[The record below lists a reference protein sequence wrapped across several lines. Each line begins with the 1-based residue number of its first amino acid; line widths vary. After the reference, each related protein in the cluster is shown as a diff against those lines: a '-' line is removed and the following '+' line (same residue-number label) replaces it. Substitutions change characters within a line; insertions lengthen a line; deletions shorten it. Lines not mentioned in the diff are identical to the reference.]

1 MGLKLRLTDY
11 HAKYYAY
18 ELTKKCSSNSIEK
31 LVSTLADAQVEPKP
45 HQIDAALFAFKSPL
59 SKGAILAD
67 EVGLGKTI
75 EAGIVISQK
84 WAERKRRIL
93 IIVPSTL
100 RKQWHQ
106 ELLEKF
112 FLHSIIM
119 ESKSFNEFIKKG
131 IFNPFEQNEIII
143 SSYNFVRN
151 KEHYVKAVNWDL
163 VIIDEAHRLRNV
175 YKNSNRIARAIKDAI
190 ASSPKIL
197 LTATP
202 LQNTL
207 LELYGL
213 VSFIDAYTFGDFKSF
228 KSQFARLSDDRM
240 EQFTD
245 LKERLAP
252 ICKRTLRKQVLEY
265 INYTNRK
272 ALTQEFY
279 PSDKEQMLYDSVTG
293 YLQKTDLRALPPSQR
308 LLMTLILRKLLS
320 SSSFAIAGTL
330 RSLVNKLKDMLEKAE
345 RGAFSEEVFQ
355 DFEGYDELA
364 DELEDDESQNEQV
377 LTEEDIIAIRAEMEE
392 LTGYAELAESI
403 GQNAKGEVL
412 LTALKNGFEEMKRL
426 GAPEKALIFT
436 ESKRTQDYLLSIL
449 SQTEFK
455 DKVVLFNGSN
465 NDDLSKK
472 IYTQWLERHK
482 GSDKITGSQ
491 TADKRAALVDYFKE
505 KASIMIATEA
515 AAEGINL
522 QFCSMVVNYD
532 LPWNPQRIEQRI
544 GRCHRYG
551 QKFDVVVINFLN
563 KRNAADERVYELLK
577 EKFKLFDGVFGV
589 SDEVLGAIESGVDFE
604 KRINEIYQYCRRTEE
619 IKQAFDELQ
628 KELESQIDEKMQ
640 ATRQK
645 LLENFDEEV
654 HEKLKINLFE
664 SREYLSRY
672 EQWLMEIT
680 KYRLQNEADF
690 LNENNS
696 FMLLSNPYSDV
707 NIPLGLYK
715 MKTDDESIHNYRIG
729 HLLAQRI
736 IEEYK
741 SKRLPCREVVFHYS
755 SYSGRISLLEELAGK
770 SGELSAWNVTVNSF
784 EEENHII
791 FAGVLENGVLL
802 HHEQCQRLFSLSA
815 EVRGLVY
822 STKDKELKTILDSRI
837 SYITDEISKKNS
849 SFFDEEMEKLDKWAE
864 DVKSSIEME
873 LKELDIQ
880 IKTMKTESK
889 KIPKLEEKVKVQ
901 RQIKEYEKRRNL
913 LRQNLFAEQDKV
925 DEQKEKL
932 ISEIEARLSQS
943 IHVEP
948 LFTIA
953 WKVV

>member
-1 MGLKLRLTDY
+1 MTDY

-31 LVSTLADAQVEPKP
+31 LASTLADAQVEPKP

-84 WAERKRRIL
+84 WAERKRKIL

-112 FLHSIIM
+112 FLRSIIM
-119 ESKSFNEFIKKG
+119 ESKSFIEYIKQG
-131 IFNPFEQNEIII
+131 IFNPFVQDGIII
-143 SSYNFVRN
+143 TSYNFIRS
-151 KEHYVKAVNWDL
+151 KEHYVRAINWDL

-175 YKNSNRIARAIKDAI
+175 YKNSNKIARTIKDAI
-190 ASSPKIL
+190 FTSPKIL

-202 LQNTL
+202 LQNSL

-213 VSFIDAYTFGDFKSF
+213 VSFIDEYTFGDLKSF

-240 EQFTD
+240 DQFND
-245 LKERLAP
+245 LKQRLTP

-279 PSDKEQMLYDSVTG
+279 PSDKEQQLYDSVTA
-293 YLQKTDLRALPPSQR
+293 YLQRTDLKALPPSQR

-330 RSLVNKLKDMLEKAE
+330 HSLVNKLKDMIVKAE
-345 RGAFSEEVFQ
+345 QGTLDEDVFQ
-355 DFEGYDELA
+355 DLEGYDELA
-364 DELEDDESQNEQV
+364 DELEEDEPEDKKI
-377 LTEEDIIAIRAEMEE
+377 LTEEDIAAIKAEIEE
-392 LTGYAELAESI
+392 LTAYVELAESI
-403 GQNAKGEVL
+403 QKNAKGEVL

-426 GAPEKALIFT
+426 GAKEKALIFT

-472 IYTQWLERHK
+472 IYAEWLERYK
-482 GSDKITGSQ
+482 GTDKITGSK

-522 QFCSMVVNYD
+522 QFCSLVVNYD

-563 KRNAADERVYELLK
+563 KRNAADQRVYELLR

-604 KRINEIYQYCRRTEE
+604 KRINEIYQNCRRPEDIE
-619 IKQAFDELQ
+619 QAFDLLQ
-628 KELESQIDEKMQ
+628 RELESQIDETMQ
-640 ATRQK
+640 VTRQK
-645 LLENFDEEV
+645 LLDNFDEEV
-654 HEKLKINLFE
+654 HEKLKINLME
-664 SREYLSRY
+664 SRDYLSRY
-672 EQWLMEIT
+672 ELWLMQLT
-680 KYRLQNEADF
+680 RHRLQNEATF
-690 LNENNS
+690 SLATNT
-696 FMLLSNPYSDV
+696 FTLHKNPYDDIS
-707 NIPLGLYK
+707 IPLGDYK
-715 MKTDDESIHNYRIG
+715 IKSDDESIHNYRIG
-729 HLLAQRI
+729 HPLAQKI
-736 IEEYK
+736 IDEFK
-741 SKRLPCREVVFHYS
+741 NKKLACREVMFDYS
-755 SYSGRISLLEELAGK
+755 NYSGMISILGDLVGKNGELAV
-770 SGELSAWNVTVNSF
+770 WNLTVQSF
-784 EEENHII
+784 EEENYIV
-791 FAGVLENGVLL
+791 FAGVMDDGTVLDS
-802 HHEQCQRLFSLSA
+802 EKCRRLFNLDA
-815 EVRGLVY
+815 EVDTFMY
-822 STKDKELKTILDSRI
+822 SAKQNELKSILGARI
-837 SYITDEISKKNS
+837 NYITDEISKKNS
-849 SFFDEEMEKLDKWAE
+849 AFFDEEMEKLEKWAD

-873 LKELDIQ
+873 LKELDVQ
-880 IKTMKTESK
+880 IKTLKTESK
-889 KIPKLEEKVKVQ
+889 KIPKLEDKVKAQ
-901 RQIKEYEKRRNL
+901 RQIKELEKRRNT

-932 ISEIEARLSQS
+932 IDEIEKRLKQD
-943 IHVEP
+943 IQVKP
-948 LFTIA
+948 LFTIK